1 MSHAMTSPDLPSG
14 ELREPLTNLP
24 NRLAIKH
31 NLELCIAEIPGRFGL
46 LEVDMDNLKRVNDE
60 QGHAAGDARIRLT
73 ANALGGAVR
82 EGDPCMLAHK
92 SGDEFSIILP
102 GIEDPEVFHARKE
115 EIRAEVARQGIG
127 ISIGGC
133 IHTPGQTA
141 EELAEAADALMYK
154 DKKARKREEYR
165 KKRRVVRFIGWV
177 ATRYDISLRDLP
189 LLYRM
194 DQDGEL

>member
-1 MSHAMTSPDLPSG
+1 MASHDLPPN

-46 LEVDMDNLKRVNDE
+46 LEVDMDDLKRVNDE

-73 ANALGGAVR
+73 ADALRGAVR
-82 EGDPCMLAHK
+82 EGDPCLLAHK

-102 GIEDPEVFHARKE
+102 GIEDPEVLHARKE
-115 EIRAEVARQGIG
+115 EIRAEVANRGID

-133 IHTPGQTA
+133 VHTPGQTA
-141 EELAEAADALMYK
+141 EELVEAADALMYE
-154 DKKARKREEYR
+154 DKKARKRERYG
-165 KKRRVVRFIGWV
+165 KKRRIIRLLGRVASRF
-177 ATRYDISLRDLP
+177 DIPLRDLP

-194 DQDGEL
+194 DKDGEL